1 MANTLESGFGY
12 AADVRSGKIPTGE
25 YIRLAIE
32 RHYKDLERADG
43 IKLRFNKELA
53 DVALSFFDLISLSKG
68 ETDGGPF
75 ICSPWQAFAVISL
88 FGWQSWDDE
97 KRRWKR
103 RFREAYIEIPKK
115 NGKTSW
121 GAAIGLLMQFF
132 DGENGPEVYSAAFT
146 RDQALQCFDEA
157 KAMVER
163 SSALKGKAKVSQ
175 WSILYKTNRGKF
187 APVSHDKRTTEGKNP
202 HAVILDEYHVHENDG
217 VRNSLQTGMAARKQP
232 LFFIITTAGDNKL
245 GPCYKYREI
254 CINVLKGRSTL
265 DQSFILIYGID
276 ENDDWNDET
285 TWRKA
290 NPNLGISVEMDYLRG
305 AYQAALLSGTK
316 EVDFKTKHLNE
327 WVDAAVTWIPSAT
340 WNSLARPKLEIPKAS
355 GFYAGLDLGYARDI
369 ASFAMYFPEKKHLKV
384 LHYCAEEAAEYA
396 VKSGGIDYN
405 EWIKAGHLTATPGKT
420 TNYKFIQKDILEMA
434 EEYDLKILGYDP
446 YSAQM
451 LKTEL
456 TDELGTIYA
465 GVLKEDGTI
474 DYKHYNRVLPFKQGF
489 GAFGPAVNLFEE
501 MVINGEITH
510 DGNPVTDWMLG
521 NVAFEMDAYGNRKLS
536 KKKSKN
542 KIDGIVA
549 SIMAI
554 AEYSYWNKPIEGYTD
569 INRLG
574 VY

>member
-12 AADVRSGKIPTGE
+12 AGDVRSGRIPAGE
-25 YIRLAIE
+25 FIRLAIE
-32 RHYKDLERADG
+32 RHYKDMERADDV
-43 IKLRFNKELA
+43 KLRFNKDLA
-53 DVALSFFDLISLSKG
+53 EIALEFFNLISLSKG

-75 ICSPWQAFAVISL
+75 ICSPWQAFAVVSL
-88 FGWQSWDDE
+88 FGWQSWDEE

-163 SSALKGKAKVSQ
+163 SAALRNHAKVSQ
-175 WSILYKTNRGKF
+175 WNILYKKNRGKF

-254 CINVLKGRSTL
+254 CINVLKGKSKL

-276 ENDDWNDET
+276 KDDDWNDET

-305 AYQAALLSGTK
+305 AYQAAKLSGTK
-316 EVDFKTKHLNE
+316 EVDFKTKHLNQ
-327 WVDAAVTWIPSAT
+327 WVDAAVTWIPS
-340 WNSLARPKLEIPKAS
+340 EIWDALSKPTYKIPEGSA
-355 GFYAGLDLGYARDI
+355 FYGGLDLGWSRDI
-369 ASFAMYFPEKKHLKV
+369 ASYAMYFPEQKHLRV
-384 LHYCAEEAAEYA
+384 LHYCSEEAAEYA
-396 VKSGGIDYN
+396 VKSGIEYKDWIN
-405 EWIKAGHLTATPGKT
+405 EGFLIATEGKT
-420 TNYKFIQKDILEMA
+420 TNYKFILKDILDSA
-434 EEYDLKILGYDP
+434 TEYNLHILGYDQ

-451 LKTEL
+451 LKQEL
-456 TDELGTIYA
+456 IDELGTTYA
-465 GVLKEDGTI
+465 VKVKEDGTP
-474 DYKHYNRVLPFKQGF
+474 DYRHHNKVQAFRQGF
-489 GAFGPAVNLFEE
+489 LSMGPAVSLFEE
-501 MVINGEITH
+501 MIINGEITH
-510 DGNPVTDWMLG
+510 DGNPITAWMLG
-521 NVAFEMDAYGNRKLS
+521 NVAVESDAAGNRKLS
-536 KKKSKN
+536 KKKSKE

-549 SIMAI
+549 AIMAVG
-554 AEYSYWNKPIEGYTD
+554 EYSLWHLAIDGRVNEETFD
-569 INRLG
+569 